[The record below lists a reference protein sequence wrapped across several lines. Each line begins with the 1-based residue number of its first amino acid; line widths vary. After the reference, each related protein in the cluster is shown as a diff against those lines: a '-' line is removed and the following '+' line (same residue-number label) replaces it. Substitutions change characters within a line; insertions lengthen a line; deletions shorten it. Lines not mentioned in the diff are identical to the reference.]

1 MVLIGEHM
9 NTNHPAAG
17 SHIKVDPIKNLKD
30 IKSIKKILK
39 DSPRDY
45 ALFVM
50 GINTNLR
57 ASDLV
62 GIMVGQVRNLKT
74 GDDLVLVERKT
85 GKERCITLNASVID
99 AIQIHLTSSD
109 LEDAD
114 PLFKSRKG
122 GRLTVPSINR
132 LVKGWCAAINL
143 KGNYGSHS
151 LRKTFG
157 YHMRTTFK
165 VDLPTLMTVFNH
177 ATQRQTLAYLGV
189 QPSEVRAVYQNEL

>member
-1 MVLIGEHM
+1 M

-30 IKSIKKILK
+30 IKAIKKILAAT
-39 DSPRDY
+39 PRDY

-57 ASDLV
+57 ASDL
-62 GIMVGQVRNLKT
+62 INLTVGQVRNLQV
-74 GDDLVLVERKT
+74 GDDIVLVEQKT
-85 GKERCITLNASVID
+85 GKERRITLNNAVVD
-99 AIQIHLTSSD
+99 AIQTHLTSAD
-109 LEDAD
+109 QDDVD

-189 QPSEVRAVYQNEL
+189 QPSEVRAVYHNEL